1 MQVALLV
8 LNYNGEQL
16 LKECLPSIIEAAKV
30 SSHQVRVIV
39 VDNLSVDRSIE
50 VLGSDFREVEVIKA
64 RENRYLIS
72 YNEVLESIEEEIVV
86 LLNNDIKVDRNF
98 IDPLIDHFRD
108 KDLFY
113 VAPKVLNFDKSFNG
127 GKSYLKMKYGI
138 INVEIDRDT
147 YEREGET
154 HTIACGAFR
163 RDIFVKLGGYDSLY
177 LPGYWEDTD
186 ICYRALKKGLKGL
199 YEPKSII
206 YHKEHASFSK
216 KFSLYK
222 KMSIVDRNMFLFMWK
237 NITDPLLWC
246 EHILLLIPRLLFA
259 LVSRRSY
266 MLIGFIEALGKI
278 PEIIDKNRLV
288 VADSIVSDRAII
300 K

>member
-1 MQVALLV
+1 LRVALLV
-8 LNYNGEQL
+8 LNYDGEQL
-16 LKECLPSIIEAAKV
+16 LKECLPSIIEAGKA
-30 SSHQVRVIV
+30 SSHQVRIIVI
-39 VDNLSVDRSIE
+39 DNLSRDRSIE
-50 VLGSDFREVEVIKA
+50 VLESDFVEVEVVKA

-72 YNEVLESIEEEIVV
+72 YNEVLESIEEDIVI
-86 LLNNDIKVDRNF
+86 LLNNDIKVDRGF
-98 IDPLIDHFRD
+98 IDPLVSHFED
-108 KDLFY
+108 KNLFY
-113 VAPKVLNFDKSFNG
+113 VAPKVLNFDKTFNG

-147 YEREGET
+147 YNRAGET
-154 HTIACGAFR
+154 HTIAGGAFR
-163 RDIFVKLGGYDSLY
+163 RDMFIRLGGYDPLY

-186 ICYRALKKGLKGL
+186 ICYRALKRGLKGL
-199 YEPKSII
+199 YEPRSII

-216 KFSLYK
+216 KFSLYE

-246 EHILLLIPRLLFA
+246 EHIVLLIPRLLFA

-266 MLIGFIEALGKI
+266 MLIGFVEALRKI
-278 PEIIDKNRLV
+278 PEIINRSRLA
-288 VADSIVSDRAII
+288 VADSTVSDRAII